1 MRTIARTCCFS
12 RTTNWRT
19 ASPPKCKAAN
29 LGDTVA
35 ACVANTGANDKNGYK
50 NSFTDSV
57 STKPNAQLSNKPSGN
72 ATASDAGTGNG
83 RLSKTGADAIA
94 IAVVAVVMLAGAGA
108 TIALKRRG

>member
-1 MRTIARTCCFS
+1 M
-12 RTTNWRT
+12 
-19 ASPPKCKAAN
+19 
-29 LGDTVA
+29 GDTVA

-83 RLSKTGADAIA
+83 RLSKTDAIA